1 MRELENEVE
10 LEQKKSSEAVKG
22 LRKYE
27 RRIKELTYQV
37 ILFSTHYHNNI
48 HIHVYSI
55 HIYNIL
61 AFYNTEMLIK
71 IERDRELENIP
82 YKTCKS
88 LSYYLDLFRL
98 RKTARIPCVCRIW
111 WTNCS

>member
-37 ILFSTHYHNNI
+37 ILFSTHYNNNT
-48 HIHVYSI
+48 HIHVYSV

-61 AFYNTEMLIK
+61 AFYNTEMLTK
-71 IERDRELENIP
+71 ENIP

-88 LSYYLDLFRL
+88 LSYYFDLFRL
-98 RKTARIPCVCRIW
+98 RKTARILCVCRIW